1 MHISRI
7 KISNILG
14 IEELELTPKGYT
26 QISGQNG
33 TGKTSAL
40 EAVKSALGC
49 GDNATLLRNGA
60 ERGETVLVLDDGTEI
75 IQTVTKAAA
84 TTTVRGAD
92 GKKRARPAELIKSL
106 ADMLSVN
113 PVDFLTAP
121 KKERVRVLLEAMPL
135 EVDAEKLSEISGL
148 TVKTQPG
155 QHALGVIDVVHKQVY
170 DDRTG
175 TNRAVREKEG
185 TINQLRAAMPEAPG
199 GVDGDE
205 GALQADIDAA
215 TAARDTRLNQITTK
229 LTGIQTAAR
238 EKIDAIRAKLQA
250 DIDALKAAAQT
261 EVDAI
266 NAETREQESK
276 AATAREVA
284 NTKHTEA
291 TQDKRVA
298 LQAIRSNRDAAAKRQ
313 GALETIATLEDELGT
328 LVTEAERQTQ
338 ALAAIEAY
346 KSELLASLPIPGL
359 EVRDGEVFRNGVP
372 LDRLN
377 TAQQIEIAVE
387 LAKLRSGEL
396 GIAVVDRIES
406 LDKESREALRRSAS
420 VAGLQLIVT
429 RVSDGEFSVVTAK

>member
-14 IEELELTPKGYT
+14 IEDLELTPKGYT

-33 TGKTSAL
+33 TGKTSVL
-40 EAVKSALGC
+40 EAVKSVLGC

-75 IQTVTKAAA
+75 SQTVTKSAV

-106 ADMLSVN
+106 ADMMSVN

-121 KKERVRVLLEAMPL
+121 KKERVRVLLESMPL
-135 EVDAEKLSEISGL
+135 EVDAKKLSEISGV
-148 TVKTQPG
+148 TVTAQPG
-155 QHALGVIDVVHKQVY
+155 QHALGVINAVHKQVY
-170 DDRTG
+170 DNRTG
-175 TNRAVREKEG
+175 TNRAVGEKKA

-215 TAARDTRLNQITTK
+215 TTARDTRLEQIRTK
-229 LTGIQTAAR
+229 LDGIKLDAQG
-238 EKIDAIRAKLQA
+238 KIDAIRAKLQA
-250 DIDALKAAAQT
+250 DIDALKQAAQA
-261 EVDAI
+261 EVDSI
-266 NAETREQESK
+266 NAATKEQEAL
-276 AATAREVA
+276 AAGAREKA
-284 NTKHTEA
+284 NAKHVEA
-291 TQDKRVA
+291 TQEKQFA
-298 LQAIRSNRDAAAKRQ
+298 LKTIRGNRDAAAKRQ
-313 GALETIATLEDELGT
+313 GALETIATMEDELES
-328 LVTEAERQTQ
+328 LEEEAEQQTQ
-338 ALAAIEAY
+338 ALAAIDSY

-359 EVRDGEVFRNGVP
+359 EVRDGEVFRNGIS

-406 LDKESREALRRSAS
+406 LDKDSREALRRSAS
-420 VAGLQLIVT
+420 AAGLQLIVT
-429 RVSDGEFSVVTAK
+429 RVSDGEFHVATAT